1 MGKNSSGPIGLY
13 IHVPFCRSKCPYCD
27 FFSLCGAE
35 NLMDDYTGCI
45 INQINFFSEK
55 IRRSADT
62 LYFGGGTP
70 SLLGGRRI
78 ARITEAARRAFG
90 LNGAEITVEAN
101 PGGELSGFM
110 EEVHAAG
117 VNRISLGLQ
126 SANVEELR
134 LLGRSHT
141 PGDAKYAVQSARK
154 AGIENISLDLML
166 AVQGQNKASLINSMD
181 FCAGLGV
188 PHISAYLL
196 TLEPRTVYWKSRK
209 SLRLPD
215 EEASAELYLTACNE
229 LEKRGYHQ
237 YEISNFA
244 KPGFES
250 SHNLK
255 YWHCQE
261 YLGLGPSAHSYINGK
276 RFHFESNLQKFLHG
290 SAPVQDG
297 EGGSFDEFA
306 MLRLRLAE
314 GLTDSAC
321 RERFGVPIPG
331 RIRRAAK
338 VYESCGLTSCWSGG
352 FRFTPHGFLLS
363 NTLTAEILFASP

>member
-1 MGKNSSGPIGLY
+1 MGKSSSGPIGLY
-13 IHVPFCRSKCPYCD
+13 IHVPFCSSKCPYCD

-45 INQINFFSEK
+45 IDQINFFSGK
-55 IRRSADT
+55 IRRPADT

-101 PGGELSGFM
+101 PGSELSGFM

-126 SANVEELR
+126 SSNTEELR

-196 TLEPRTVYWKSRK
+196 TLEPRTVYWKNRE

-255 YWHCQE
+255 YWHCEE
-261 YLGLGPSAHSYINGK
+261 YLGLGPSAHSYISGK

-321 RERFGVPIPG
+321 RKRFGVPIPE

-363 NTLTAEILFASP
+363 NTLTGEVLFASP